1 MKTVVLDRAAMGRD
15 LDFGMLGEFGPYE
28 LYDTTAADE
37 VVKRCADA
45 DVVILNKVVL
55 DAEKLNALDN
65 LKLVCV
71 FATGFDNVD
80 IAVAKARGVGVCNV
94 PAYSTDSVMLTAVAT
109 VLSLVT
115 HLVEYRNF
123 VADGSY
129 TAAGKANCL
138 EPVYHEANGRTFG
151 LVGYG
156 NIGRAIG
163 RVASALGYN
172 IIVNKR
178 TPVDDAEVVDIDT
191 LCERSDVIVL
201 CCPLTE
207 QTRGLI
213 SRERIAKMKSGVV
226 LVNSARGAIVDEAAV
241 ADAVISGKIGGF
253 GCDVY
258 STEPFDKKHP
268 YESIKNRDNVVLTPH
283 FAWAAYESRVRCLNV
298 VYNNIKS
305 FVSGEALNRV
315 DKRG

>member
-1 MKTVVLDRAAMGRD
+1 MKTVVLDRGAMGRD
-15 LDFGMLGEFGPYE
+15 LDFEMLGEFGSYE
-28 LYDTTAADE
+28 LYDATAAE
-37 VVKRCADA
+37 KVVERCIDA
-45 DVVILNKVVL
+45 DVIILNKVVL
-55 DAEKLNALDN
+55 DSKILNELNN
-65 LKLVCV
+65 LKLICV

-80 IAVAKARGVGVCNV
+80 VAAAKARNVAVCNV

-129 TAAGKANCL
+129 TEAGKANCL
-138 EPVYHEANGRTFG
+138 EPVYHEASGRVFG

-163 RVASALGYN
+163 KVASALGYKV
-172 IIVNKR
+172 IVNKR

-191 LCERSDVIVL
+191 LCEQSDVIVL

-213 SRERIAKMKSGVV
+213 SRERIAKMKRGVI
-226 LVNSARGAIVDEAAV
+226 LVNSARGAIVDEQAV
-241 ADAVISGKIGGF
+241 ADAVINGTIGGF

-268 YESIKNRDNVVLTPH
+268 YDSIKSLNNVVLTPH

-305 FVSGEALNRV
+305 FLDGEILNRV
-315 DKRG
+315 DKRL